1 MSQISIVIPTYN
13 EAGYIETLLESIQAQ
28 KFDDYEIIICDG
40 GSSDGTL
47 KILEEYDVKIFEDDG
62 DGPGAARNK
71 GAEEA
76 SGDTILF
83 LDADVKLVDEKVFS
97 RVEDALK
104 EDDVVAGTSSWIPFD
119 GGLRGKILLGLGS
132 TMLKLVNS
140 TGLGNVAVGNFLFVE
155 RKVFEEV
162 DGFDAELPFNEDH
175 ELMKKASKH
184 GKTVTLDKQFYVS
197 VRRVDQKGVLG
208 TLNDYIPPSIYYALG
223 MNEKMKEKY
232 SFETAG

>member
-1 MSQISIVIPTYN
+1 MISIVIPTYN
-13 EAGYIETLLESIQAQ
+13 EAGYIETLLESIQSQ
-28 KFDDYEIIICDG
+28 EFDDYEIIVCDG
-40 GSSDGTL
+40 GSTDGTIE
-47 KILEEYDVKIFEDDG
+47 ILEEYDVKIFEDDG

-71 GAEEA
+71 GGEKA

-97 RVEDALK
+97 RVEEALEK
-104 EDDVVAGTSSWIPFD
+104 EGVVAGTSSWIPFD
-119 GGLRGKILLGLGS
+119 GGFRGKFLLGLGS
-132 TMLKLVNS
+132 TMLKLVNM
-140 TGLGNVAVGNFLFVE
+140 TGLGKVAVGNFLFVE
-155 RKVFEEV
+155 KKVFDAV

-175 ELMKKASKH
+175 EFMKKASRH
-184 GKTVTLDKQFYVS
+184 GKTVTLDRQFYVS
-197 VRRVDQKGVLG
+197 VRRVDEKGILG